1 MIKNNR
7 KIYKLAKIGYF
18 TLAGILA
25 VGPLFTGT
33 TLFAVGSVKRSNI
46 EKGYNDNDKFIEAC
60 LNDNYL
66 RRLYN
71 ERMEPAKL
79 QYESGEISQKDLR
92 DIENQYIEDIKTIY
106 SVDDYVDLSGKK
118 EEYDNAQTIM
128 NAGGY
133 TALSGVLAVPA
144 GLCMLYFK
152 ERE

>member
-33 TLFAVGSVKRSNI
+33 TLFATGSVRRANI
-46 EKGYNDNDKFIEAC
+46 EKGYNDNAKFIEAC